1 MRSGAR
7 HAPMAAV
14 HESNTPNEVRVA
26 SHVVYQ
32 LPLRLETKVGVF
44 TQSLRLLH
52 KEGGFRY
59 HPKCPLSAVDVLTS
73 NERVEW
79 ARRDVVTHQQPELD
93 RHVVRS

>member
-52 KEGGFRY
+52 KEVAFDITRNVHY
-59 HPKCPLSAVDVLTS
+59 LRLMC
-73 NERVEW
+73 
-79 ARRDVVTHQQPELD
+79 
-93 RHVVRS
+93 